1 MSLACGCG
9 DCARSF
15 FRAERGV
22 GGCRAVTRATERG
35 GKVSDFGA
43 FRCSRDRSGGDSWES
58 AAHTGAISQL
68 AFSRLHS
75 AVESPPH
82 FEWPHAAGCF
92 RSHGRASSLHKAAL
106 SLAMVLDLTCVGVVV
121 PISLLFCLNRPLRRP
136 TSISLRPPPTRQ
148 KPARASGASE
158 VKVTTRT
165 SGMGHDE
172 PHYKARRPGGLAS
185 RRIARSRV
193 LGPVL

>member
-1 MSLACGCG
+1 M
-9 DCARSF
+9 
-15 FRAERGV
+15 RAVVAVALVLFSAEKGV

-43 FRCSRDRSGGDSWES
+43 FRCSRDRSGGGSWES

-158 VKVTTRT
+158 VKVATRT